1 MQRRRSNENEI
12 FNLVMGLIATLLL
25 GTLLMAALTGVAH
38 AEDKK
43 DAKPPESVTLS
54 ADVVKGLQDGAKD
67 ARIADLE
74 AQNLAR
80 EIELA
85 KGRLKDLQDV
95 AKKAQDASNAA
106 FRAALIKAGVPAGD
120 VDLYEGS
127 PSADGSLTLKRK
139 TVAPPQK

>member
-12 FNLVMGLIATLLL
+12 FNLVVGLIATLLL
-25 GTLLMAALTGVAH
+25 GTLLMAALTGVAR

-43 DAKPPESVTLS
+43 DKAPESVTLS

>member
-12 FNLVMGLIATLLL
+12 FNLVMGLIGTLLL
-25 GTLLMAALTGVAH
+25 GTLLMAALTGVAR

-43 DAKPPESVTLS
+43 DKAPESVTLS